1 MLVDIYDVGLHLL
14 EKDPSLPPY
23 MCSVWMLTCFYL
35 ITTTNHNQLKDK
47 QLIQVGQNSSQRFL
61 KLRIKIL
68 SLSSGARSMR

>member
-23 MCSVWMLTCFYL
+23 TFSVWMLACFYF
-35 ITTTNHNQLKDK
+35 IPTTNHNQLKDK
-47 QLIQVGQNSSQRFL
+47 QLIQVGQISSQRFL

-68 SLSSGARSMR
+68 SLSDGARSMR